1 MIRQL
6 AKYKILFKTERVDIS
21 SHIYIEKSTETTMD
35 IIVLRFK
42 DLDGCKAIYDKET
55 YDVKF
60 MKHIPQVG
68 IGVLQQYKYHLTK
81 E

>member
-60 MKHIPQVG
+60 VEHIPQVG
-68 IGVLQQYKYHLTK
+68 IGVSQQYKYHLTK